1 LYKNTYKSQVTNL
14 FSWKTPRFNRLKVNP
29 DDSVV
34 GSAPWTAR
42 GDLFRDFALKLGN
55 VLVLHV
61 EQLAMIH
68 AREIAH
74 MNGWHNPWIES
85 DSTAALRAFSYCN
98 MVPWDLSNCWS
109 NCIHFGLHVV
119 TSHIFIAR
127 VTLV

>member
-1 LYKNTYKSQVTNL
+1 
-14 FSWKTPRFNRLKVNP
+14 LKVNP

-34 GSAPWTAR
+34 GSAPWNVCGGLFCDFLGNYR
-42 GDLFRDFALKLGN
+42 GGFVVKFGN

-68 AREIAH
+68 ATKIAH

-98 MVPWDLSNCWS
+98 MVPWDLSNRWS